1 VTGTARKK
9 KTGGLTKS
17 QQALLTYLSQSGP
30 RYFNELVR
38 ELEGTLSRRTIS
50 KGLTVLE
57 RKGMVSSRLVHSKF
71 TEQGFQVHHWV
82 RKFKAI

>member
-1 VTGTARKK
+1 LKWAE
-9 KTGGLTKS
+9 KTSGLTKS
-17 QQALLTYLSQSGP
+17 QQELLAHLSRSGG

-57 RKGMVSSRLVHSKF
+57 RKGIVSSRLVYSKF
-71 TEQGFQVHHWV
+71 TEQGILVHRWV
-82 RKFKAI
+82 RNFRALKG